1 MDRKRK
7 FHTGLITKKHTELKQ
22 TNKHPT
28 WATILNE
35 EKGTEMTLHHSSET
49 QVHRHKKAK
58 IPKPVLDNSHI
69 YLSLQK
75 LGNPPESWHLD
86 KNRRGKNAH
95 ASEML
100 NLSRKRGSTVGK
112 HHLIKRKK
120 L

>member
-1 MDRKRK
+1 M
-7 FHTGLITKKHTELKQ
+7 GLFSQQSTSDFK
-22 TNKHPT
+22 
-28 WATILNE
+28 
-35 EKGTEMTLHHSSET
+35 
-49 QVHRHKKAK
+49 VHRHKKAK

-69 YLSLQK
+69 HLSLQK

-112 HHLIKRKK
+112 HHLIKRKSYK
-120 L
+120 LSHTRKAWKLTEDGTKINEEEK